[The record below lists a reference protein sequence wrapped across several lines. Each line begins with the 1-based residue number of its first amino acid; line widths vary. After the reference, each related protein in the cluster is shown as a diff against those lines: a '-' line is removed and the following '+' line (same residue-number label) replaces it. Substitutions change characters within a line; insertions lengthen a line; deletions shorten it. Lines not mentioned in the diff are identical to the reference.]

1 MHPAILGRARAVAR
15 WALLLVLA
23 VGALSRPSAAQ
34 APAWA
39 YVTAFRSGFVYVI
52 DTAAEHL
59 VRAIVVQDAEGVA
72 GVCVSS
78 DGRRVVI
85 VDGGVRS
92 RLRVLDGVSG
102 NVVAETRFVG
112 RRLVID
118 GISPV
123 VMTSDNRWV
132 LVDARDGVL
141 AFDLR
146 AGRFLPRPL
155 SIARDA
161 RVVGGGG
168 ASILAVA
175 DGIGLLFAAPYAP
188 RHQSWV
194 RARVNL
200 GLNAVADA
208 AGARD
213 GSCLFA
219 VSPVPPMRRLP
230 PPRAPKRGSA
240 TAPPPR
246 AVASAPPSAASPSP
260 SVPPERTP
268 RTRSSS
274 SPRPASSPTP
284 NPSLREGAW
293 NMAVWRAGE
302 PVARVV
308 DLVRRVDLEKISAS
322 MLPRLAVSPDGRWVG
337 LVYARRA
344 WILHADTLAVQWEM
358 YPPGVANGA
367 AFTPDGSELLTVL
380 DQSLYC
386 IRLANRA
393 GRMVLRGQMRLPG
406 AALVVASVRPTS
418 SEP

>member
-1 MHPAILGRARAVAR
+1 MAVA
-15 WALLLVLA
+15 LLSLV
-23 VGALSRPSAAQ
+23 RPSAAQ
-34 APAWA
+34 SPSWT

-52 DTAAEHL
+52 DTAAERL
-59 VRAIVVQDAEGVA
+59 VRAITVNDADGVA
-72 GVCVSS
+72 GLCVSS

-92 RLRVLDGVSG
+92 RLRVLDAITG

-112 RRLVID
+112 RRLVVD
-118 GISPV
+118 GIAAAA
-123 VMTSDNRWV
+123 MTSDNQWV
-132 LVDARDGVL
+132 LVDGRDGVL
-141 AFDLR
+141 AFDMR
-146 AGRFLPRPL
+146 ACRFLPRPL
-155 SIARDA
+155 SIGRGAC
-161 RVVGGGG
+161 VVGGGG

-175 DGIGLLFAAPYAP
+175 DRAGLLFAAPYAP
-188 RHQSWV
+188 RYRAWL

-200 GLNAVADA
+200 GLNVVADA

-213 GSCLFA
+213 GSRLVA

-230 PPRAPKRGSA
+230 PPPVSTRRPAKRPSPKAMASTPAP
-240 TAPPPR
+240 TT
-246 AVASAPPSAASPSP
+246 SPSP
-260 SVPPERTP
+260 KSA
-268 RTRSSS
+268 SSAA
-274 SPRPASSPTP
+274 PRPAPLPTP
-284 NPSLREGAW
+284 NPALREGPW
-293 NMAVWRAGE
+293 KTAVWTTGE
-302 PVARVV
+302 PATRVV
-308 DLVRRVDLEKISAS
+308 DLVKQVDLEKVSAS
-322 MLPRLAVSPDGRWVG
+322 MLPRVAVSPDGRWVG

-393 GRMVLRGQMRLPG
+393 GRLLLRGQMRLPG
-406 AALVVASVRPTS
+406 AALVVSSVRPTT